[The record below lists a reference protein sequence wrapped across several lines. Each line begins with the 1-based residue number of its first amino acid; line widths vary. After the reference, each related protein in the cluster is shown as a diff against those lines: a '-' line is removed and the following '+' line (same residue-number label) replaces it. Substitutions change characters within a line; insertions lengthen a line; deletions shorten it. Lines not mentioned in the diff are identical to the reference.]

1 MNQVNK
7 TNAKISNNQVIIFG
21 LLQIENLLQS
31 PRVPFPGSPLLPAP
45 TFFFPPCILLCYSG
59 FPLAVQRA
67 LSPSSANTSWGSM
80 PPCLFACVCSS
91 LLPPAT
97 TSSGLE
103 EVRAHRTWWP
113 VIWGTLQEALR
124 EAEAGRCCFP
134 PTHHFFSL
142 FYTFLPA
149 PSSLIHLSKTHRPS
163 MNVLAFHSMTKC
175 LRLSI

>member
-45 TFFFPPCILLCYSG
+45 TSFFSPCILCYSG

-80 PPCLFACVCSS
+80 PPCLFACVLSL

-124 EAEAGRCCFP
+124 EAEAGCFP
-134 PTHHFFSL
+134 PTHHFFLCSTL
-142 FYTFLPA
+142 FSQLPL
-149 PSSLIHLSKTHRPS
+149 P
-163 MNVLAFHSMTKC
+163 
-175 LRLSI
+175 